1 VPWQQLCLESGAKL
15 RVAPVDDRGDIL
27 LDEYEKLL
35 GPRTRIVALTQV
47 SNALGTVTP
56 AAEMIAMA
64 HRHGAL
70 ALVDGAQSVS
80 HRRTDVQA
88 LDADFFVLSGHK
100 MFAPT
105 GIGVV
110 YGKQRIL
117 EAMPPWQGGGNMI
130 ADVTFERTVYQSSPE
145 RFEAGT
151 VNIADAVGLGAAINY
166 LDGVGME
173 AIQRHEHD
181 LIAQAVSGLETIPGL
196 RLIGAPRERAGVVS
210 FVLDGCR
217 TEDVGKALD
226 RDGIAVRAGHHCAQ
240 PILRRLGLEATVRPS
255 FALYNTHEDVDLL
268 VEAVRRIALRA
279 HGGSR

>member
-1 VPWQQLCLESGAKL
+1 MPTLPQRLNPGDTIGLIVRASSLC
-15 RVAPVDDRGDIL
+15 
-27 LDEYEKLL
+27 
-35 GPRTRIVALTQV
+35 TQV

-130 ADVTFERTVYQSSPE
+130 ADVTFETHGLP
-145 RFEAGT
+145 AGPGT
-151 VNIADAVGLGAAINY
+151 FRSGHWQHRRRRRARRGHRYPDRIGMQAI
-166 LDGVGME
+166 E
-173 AIQRHEHD
+173 RHEHD
-181 LIAQAVSGLETIPGL
+181 LIEQTDRAW
-196 RLIGAPRERAGVVS
+196 ERSPA
-210 FVLDGCR
+210 
-217 TEDVGKALD
+217 
-226 RDGIAVRAGHHCAQ
+226 
-240 PILRRLGLEATVRPS
+240 
-255 FALYNTHEDVDLL
+255 
-268 VEAVRRIALRA
+268 
-279 HGGSR
+279 